1 MAEERFKSA
10 ENEYFRLRGLLAAGR
25 LTQQQFEAA
34 LKELMPQDAQGRYWS
49 LGASDGKW
57 YVHDGKAW
65 VQSSPYSTTSAVAP
79 NLGASGLPP
88 PPAQQGRS
96 KTILTVI
103 AGALVVC
110 LCIAV
115 GFLVATSM
123 GLVRINPFARNAPIL
138 LPTPLTFQQPTPF
151 PIIPT
156 IAPLPTPLPP
166 PTTTPLPTNTPTL
179 TFTATP
185 TITPTL
191 TFTATPTITPTLA
204 ITATPTKTLLP
215 EGNCADPNARWENVT
230 DGQTID
236 PYMAFSGIAT
246 SEDFAEYR
254 VEWLRPGN
262 VLHRSAT
269 PVVHGVIFVWNTY
282 TVENGDYPVA
292 LIVARK
298 DGTTLAPCVVVV
310 RVRH

>member
-1 MAEERFKSA
+1 MAEERFRNA

-25 LTQQQFEAA
+25 LTQPEFEAA
-34 LKELMPQDAQGRYWS
+34 LKQLMPQDAQGRYWS
-49 LGASDGKW
+49 LGVSDGKW

-65 VQSSPYSTTSAVAP
+65 VPSSPYSAASAMP
-79 NLGASGLPP
+79 PMPGAGGLPP
-88 PPAQQGRS
+88 PPSRQGRS

-110 LCIAV
+110 LCIAI
-115 GFLVATSM
+115 GFLVATST
-123 GLVRINPFARNAPIL
+123 GLLRTNPLARNAPIL
-138 LPTPLTFQQPTPF
+138 LPTPLVFQQPTPF

-156 IAPLPTPLPP
+156 IAPLPTPLPL
-166 PTTTPLPTNTPTL
+166 PTATSLPTNTPT
-179 TFTATP
+179 
-185 TITPTL
+185 IMPTL
-191 TFTATPTITPTLA
+191 TSTATRTITPTLA
-204 ITATPTKTLLP
+204 ITATPTQTLLP
-215 EGNCADPNARWENVT
+215 QGNCADPNARWENVT

-236 PYMAFSGIAT
+236 PYMAFIGIAT
-246 SEDFAEYR
+246 SDDFAEYR